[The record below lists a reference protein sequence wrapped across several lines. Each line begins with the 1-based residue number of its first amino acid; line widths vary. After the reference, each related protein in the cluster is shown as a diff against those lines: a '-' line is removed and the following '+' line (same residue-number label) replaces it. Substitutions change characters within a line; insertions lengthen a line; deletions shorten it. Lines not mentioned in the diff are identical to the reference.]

1 MTADRIFRRSS
12 SAATEL
18 QKIISL
24 FFADWFFE
32 SLEDLHH
39 VFPDFPFLGGRLVPQ
54 QVGGMIGDHQR
65 RAVV

>member
-1 MTADRIFRRSS
+1 MSKQRG
-12 SAATEL
+12 AAAAEL

-24 FFADWFFE
+24 FFVDWFFE
-32 SLEDLHH
+32 PLEHLHH

-65 RAVV
+65 HAVV